1 MADTDRRSLDR
12 LSAWRGLGPHWRRLP
27 ADERAALVADLRG
40 ELRLHDRRYYVDDRP
55 LIPDADYDFELH
67 LLREIEAAFPELDDP
82 LSPTRRVGGAPR
94 ETAVKVEHRMPMR
107 SLEDVFNDDEA
118 RVFAERAAR
127 ALGLDTPNWAWAAE
141 VKLDGLA
148 CNLTYEQGRLKRAAT
163 RGDGQIGEDVTAN
176 AMTIGAIPLV
186 LDGDDIPPLVEVRG
200 EVVMHRDAFARL
212 NARLEAAGE
221 PGFVN
226 PRNAAA
232 GALRQLDPAVTRE
245 RELRFYAYGLGHVEG
260 RLPAESH
267 HELLDILQHWGVPAN
282 PRRTLAPDLDT
293 ALAWAA
299 DLEPRRGELP
309 FDIDGV
315 VIKIDDMR
323 LWPELG
329 ATARAPRWAMARKFA
344 PEEATTQL
352 AGVRFQVGRTGKVTP
367 VAELEPV
374 FVGGVTVT
382 NATLHNR
389 GEMARHGGFRIGD
402 TVVVRRAGD
411 VIPEVLRNLGG
422 GDGALLAF
430 PETCPACGARLETDG
445 AYDRCPDNLGCPDQI
460 RAALVH
466 WGSRQALDIRGLGEQ
481 TVDAL
486 VDAGLVRRVPD
497 LYRLQADD
505 LVGLPGFAERKAE
518 TLVEAIAAS
527 KTAPLERALF
537 ALGIRRVGREVARLI
552 SGRINDLG
560 SLLAL
565 DEATLTAIDGI
576 GPEIAAGIAAWHD
589 VPENRALL
597 TELSELG
604 FAPTGGSGTSG
615 DGPLAGLKIV
625 FSGTLT
631 RRSREEAEAQARRLG
646 ASPAGSVSR
655 KTDLVV
661 AGPGAGSKLAKAEEF
676 GIRVLDEDG
685 WDAWL
690 AELGVDPA

>member
-1 MADTDRRSLDR
+1 MADTNRRSLDR
-12 LSAWRGLGPHWRRLP
+12 LAAWRDLGVRWKLLP
-27 ADERAALVADLRG
+27 PEELATLVDDLRE

-55 LIPDADYDFELH
+55 LVPDADYDFELR
-67 LLREIEAAFPELDDP
+67 LLRDIESAFPELGDP
-82 LSPTRRVGGAPR
+82 ASPTKRVGGAPR
-94 ETAVKVEHRMPMR
+94 EAAVKVEHRLPMR
-107 SLEDVFNDDEA
+107 SIEDVFNDDEA
-118 RVFAERAAR
+118 RAFAERAAR
-127 ALGLDTPNWAWAAE
+127 ALGLEAPNWAWAAE

-148 CNLTYEQGRLKRAAT
+148 CNLTYERGRLVRAAT
-163 RGDGQIGEDVTAN
+163 RGDGRVGEDVTAN
-176 AMTIGAIPLV
+176 AMTINAIPLR
-186 LDGDDIPPLVEVRG
+186 LIGDDVPPLVEIRG
-200 EVVMHRDAFARL
+200 EVVMLRDAFARM
-212 NARLEAAGE
+212 NARLVAGGE
-221 PGFVN
+221 EGFVN

-232 GALRQLDPAVTRE
+232 GALRQLDPNVTRE

-260 RLPAESH
+260 KVPAESH
-267 HELLDILQHWGVPAN
+267 HELLDVLQRWGVPVN
-282 PRRTLAPDLDT
+282 PRRTMAPDLEA
-293 ALAWAA
+293 ALGWAA

-315 VIKIDDMR
+315 VIKVDDMR

-329 ATARAPRWAMARKFA
+329 STARAPRWAMARKFA
-344 PEEATTQL
+344 PEEATTRL

-389 GEMARHGGFRIGD
+389 GEMARHGGFRVGD

-422 GDGALLAF
+422 GDGEPVAF
-430 PETCPACGARLETDG
+430 PEACPACGARLEADG
-445 AYDRCPDNLGCPDQI
+445 AFDRCPDNLGCPDQI

-481 TVDAL
+481 TVDVL

-497 LYRLQADD
+497 LYRLRADD

-518 TLVEAIAAS
+518 ALVEAIAAS
-527 KTAPLERALF
+527 KAAPLERALF
-537 ALGIRRVGREVARLI
+537 ALGIRRVGREVARLVA
-552 SGRINDLG
+552 GRLKDLG
-560 SLLAL
+560 GLLAL
-565 DEATLTAIDGI
+565 DEAALTAVDGI
-576 GPEIAAGIAAWHD
+576 GPEIAAGIAHWRD
-589 VPENRALL
+589 VPENRALVA
-597 TELSELG
+597 ELADLG
-604 FAPTGGSGTSG
+604 FAPTGGGGTSG

-625 FSGTLT
+625 FTGTLT
-631 RRSREEAEAQARRLG
+631 RRSREDAEAQARRLG

-661 AGPGAGSKLAKAEEF
+661 AGPGAGSKLAKAEEL

-690 AELGVDPA
+690 AELGVDPD